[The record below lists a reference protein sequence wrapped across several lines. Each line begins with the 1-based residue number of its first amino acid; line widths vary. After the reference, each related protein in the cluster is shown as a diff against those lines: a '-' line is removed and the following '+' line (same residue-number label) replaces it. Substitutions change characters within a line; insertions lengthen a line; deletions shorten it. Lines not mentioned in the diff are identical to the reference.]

1 MSDPLPTAAAAL
13 PPPWP
18 SIHRL
23 YRSMAPVAMLAD
35 RWLAARGGP
44 AAREAQC
51 AFLRALN
58 DAACLRFPPSR
69 AYTKRVV
76 KRFLA
81 DIEAQQLGGG
91 DADQAG
97 GLEDGLAELAAEHCS
112 ELASRGVGGANEGS
126 FYRAFIVGP
135 VSVALRCV
143 SGFGNGFETGGDVW
157 AGGITMAHFAV
168 QNSILDGGKAVQ
180 RREGEEGRE
189 EDSKEDEE
197 GDAGEAV
204 GGEKLGSGGE
214 DIGTNDGYIFK
225 DRDILEIGSGTGM
238 VGLSLAM
245 TGVPR
250 SVTLTDY
257 MDSVIDALRVNTTMN
272 RCPAARGG
280 LYVETDHS
288 DDDSD
293 DGSGGDG
300 EGVDADTVE
309 GGMGRGVIIAPLF
322 ACCSDTESDTDDDE
336 SGGGGTAGAIDN
348 DGATHVGGGGGVD
361 TGGVG
366 GASGTRG
373 NGGANGDNGDSGA
386 GGAGG
391 SGTRPCPVRVARLDL
406 RDEEMKT
413 NMDYLQADVV
423 VAADV
428 TYDQTLCDLVI
439 GFYDKFLR
447 SARVRPRPLPPAA
460 AVAAAD
466 GRTGEE
472 RATGDAADNVM
483 SGVGKAVVATGDRG
497 GIAEVVQPAVGRRAF
512 VTCCER

>member
-1 MSDPLPTAAAAL
+1 
-13 PPPWP
+13 
-18 SIHRL
+18 
-23 YRSMAPVAMLAD
+23 
-35 RWLAARGGP
+35 
-44 AAREAQC
+44 
-51 AFLRALN
+51 
-58 DAACLRFPPSR
+58 
-69 AYTKRVV
+69 
-76 KRFLA
+76 
-81 DIEAQQLGGG
+81 
-91 DADQAG
+91 
-97 GLEDGLAELAAEHCS
+97 
-112 ELASRGVGGANEGS
+112 
-126 FYRAFIVGP
+126 
-135 VSVALRCV
+135 
-143 SGFGNGFETGGDVW
+143 
-157 AGGITMAHFAV
+157 MAHFAV
-168 QNSILDGGKAVQ
+168 QNSTSDGRTAVQ

-189 EDSKEDEE
+189 EGSKEGEE
-197 GDAGEAV
+197 GEADEAV
-204 GGEKLGSGGE
+204 GAELGSDGGMGGKKVGGK

-293 DGSGGDG
+293 DGSDDGGGGGGGG
-300 EGVDADTVE
+300 EGVDADKVE

-322 ACCSDTESDTDDDE
+322 ACCSDTESDTDDEE
-336 SGGGGTAGAIDN
+336 SGGRTAGAID
-348 DGATHVGGGGGVD
+348 DDRATHVGGGGGIG
-361 TGGVG
+361 TGGAG

-373 NGGANGDNGDSGA
+373 NGGDNGDN
-386 GGAGG
+386 GAGG
-391 SGTRPCPVRVARLDL
+391 SGRRPCPVRVARLDL
-406 RDEEMKT
+406 RDEEMKN
-413 NMDYLQADVV
+413 NMDRLQADVV

-447 SARVRPRPLPPAA
+447 SARVRPRPPPPAA

-466 GRTGEE
+466 GRSGEE
-472 RATGDAADNVM
+472 RAAGDAADEVM
-483 SGVGKAVVATGDRG
+483 GDVGKAVVDTGDDGG
-497 GIAEVVQPAVGRRAF
+497 GIGEVVQPAVGRRAF